1 MTQEPV
7 LRRKTH
13 RARPAPPAAEA
24 PAPLIR
30 ILPRTIVRAFSSGT
44 GLGVEVGAVSTGP
57 TTPEEVPERLPE
69 GAFLATLSRRLPG
82 EEADHAPE
90 SGPGLVFCAA
100 ELHAGLIEALTIGRL
115 APTPPPPR
123 RVTATDTAL
132 LGALFDRLLSGLAEA
147 ASETVPPA
155 ALGTQTRSTAAQS
168 DAAMLAGWKVAR
180 PVIDPRL
187 LAALL
192 DEGGYRLIRAPVTLS
207 SPSGQRSGDVGL
219 VLPEGGGAQAFR
231 ASARRAGPAPVSAH
245 GGDAAAGQRAG
256 RSLSNGRMEDAV
268 GPEAEVEDRFAAAIK
283 AQVMA
288 APASLNAVLGRVRM
302 PLNQVMALKVG
313 DRLEMPLSQ
322 IETVEIIGVDGR
334 RRAEARLGQ
343 ARGMRALRV
352 TRISEAVS
360 LVASAASPV
369 DPPAEDRFIPA
380 GATAGKV

>member
-7 LRRKTH
+7 LRRKTQ
-13 RARPAPPAAEA
+13 RARPAPPAAAA

-44 GLGVEVGAVSTGP
+44 GLGVEVGNVSTGP

-69 GAFLATLSRRLPG
+69 GAFLATLSRRHPG
-82 EEADHAPE
+82 AEPDHASV

-147 ASETVPPA
+147 ASEAGMPA
-155 ALGTQTRSTAAQS
+155 GIDSPTRSAAAQS
-168 DAAMLAGWKVAR
+168 DAALLAGWKVAR

-187 LAALL
+187 IAALL

-207 SPSGQRSGDVGL
+207 SASGQRSGDVGL
-219 VLPEGGGAQAFR
+219 VLPEGGGTQAVR
-231 ASARRAGPAPVSAH
+231 GSGRRAGPAPVSAQ
-245 GGDAAAGQRAG
+245 GGGAAAGQRAG
-256 RSLSNGRMEDAV
+256 RLLSNV
-268 GPEAEVEDRFAAAIK
+268 GPEDTVDPDAAVEDRFAAALK

-302 PLNQVMALKVG
+302 PLTQVMALKVG

-322 IETVEIIGVDGR
+322 IESVEIMGVDGR

-352 TRISEAVS
+352 TRISDAVS
-360 LVASAASPV
+360 LVASAAPQV